1 MDKMAKA
8 KINISK
14 LSNNIRINNRSR
26 TRKLLEVL
34 TFFATALLQTLKTKI
49 CVIKVFQTKKLIL

>member
-26 TRKLLEVL
+26 TRKSLEVL
-34 TFFATALLQTLKTKI
+34 TVFGTTLLQTLKTKI

>member
-26 TRKLLEVL
+26 TRKSLEVL
-34 TFFATALLQTLKTKI
+34 TFSATTLLQT
-49 CVIKVFQTKKLIL
+49 